1 MDEVIHKRKIKILK
15 NGPYLVTGDVPL
27 AEEIIIIG
35 GDNEP
40 ESWSKGRLYPRAP
53 QYSLCRC
60 GASKSEPFCDG
71 THLKIGFDGTETA
84 GREYYLSLA
93 ERTTGPEIDLTFSRK
108 HCVRARFCQR
118 AGDAW
123 VLAKRSDV
131 PSCRETA
138 IQEACDCPSG
148 ALVAWNKKIGEVIE
162 PNLEPSIG
170 LIENP
175 RTGLS
180 GPIWVRGRIPIE
192 SSDGTI
198 YEVRNRVT
206 LCRCGAS
213 KIKPLCD
220 GVHIDIK
227 FKSKS

>member
-1 MDEVIHKRKIKILK
+1 MNEVIHKRKIKILK
-15 NGPYLVTGDVPL
+15 DGPLIVTGDIPL
-27 AEEIIIIG
+27 AEEIMIIG

-40 ESWSKGRLYPRAP
+40 ESWKKGRVYPRAP
-53 QYSLCRC
+53 RYSMCRC
-60 GASKSEPFCDG
+60 GASKGKPFCDG
-71 THLKIGFDGTETA
+71 AHLKIGFDGTETA
-84 GREYYLSLA
+84 GREDYFILA
-93 ERTTGPEIDLTFSRK
+93 ERTTGPELDLTWSAK
-108 HCVRARFCQR
+108 HCVLARFCHR

-123 VLAKRSDV
+123 TLAERSDI

-148 ALVAWNKKIGEVIE
+148 ALVAWNKKTGEAIE
-162 PNLEPSIG
+162 PDLEPSIG

-175 RTGLS
+175 KIGVS
-180 GPIWVRGRIPIE
+180 GPIWVKGRIPIE

-213 KIKPLCD
+213 KNKPLCD
-220 GVHIDIK
+220 GAHIDIG
-227 FKSKS
+227 FASKP